1 MIYLIKDEKRD
12 GTLFKVGYATDIERR
27 FSVGYWGHNAGM
39 IPLEII
45 ITYRKTKM
53 RLETAIH
60 KEIEAMGYE
69 FITTPDGIT
78 REWFFV
84 PLGEDAEFEH
94 KGLAQFKA
102 CKGRKVI
109 KL

>member
-1 MIYLIKDEKRD
+1 MIYLIKDEKRN
-12 GTLFKVGYATDIERR
+12 GTYFKVGYATNIERR
-27 FSVGYWGHNAGM
+27 FSTGYWGHNVGM

-45 ITYRKTKM
+45 ITYSKTKM
-53 RLETAIH
+53 QLETAIH
-60 KEIEAMGYE
+60 EEIEAMGYE
-69 FITTPDGIT
+69 FITTPDGKT

-84 PLGEDAEFEH
+84 PLGEDIEFEH

-102 CKGRKVI
+102 CKGRKII